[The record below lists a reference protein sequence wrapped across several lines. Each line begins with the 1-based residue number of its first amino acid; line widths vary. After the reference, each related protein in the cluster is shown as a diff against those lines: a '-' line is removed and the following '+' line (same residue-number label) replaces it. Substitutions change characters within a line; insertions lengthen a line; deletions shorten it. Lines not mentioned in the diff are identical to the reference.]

1 MDVLYEESA
10 VNANAAKGEKRY
22 KILNL
27 FTWFFGVLALIFAI
41 LFVIGLV
48 PFLMAMSAMKA
59 EDRAAAIGSLIFYF
73 MMITLFGG
81 PWLACFLMK
90 RKINVSFDYTFVSGE
105 LRISKVFNVNR
116 RKFLYRI
123 DAESIQK
130 MGDADSPSF
139 DRVISDPSV
148 KKIVCTPNAE
158 PSGGKFFL
166 YIVTSESG
174 GRRVYILEC
183 REELLINILKFVK
196 RGILESDYVMQEKKA
211 LKHA

>member
-48 PFLMAMSAMKA
+48 SFLMAMSAMKA
-59 EDRAAAIGSLIFYF
+59 EDRAPAIGSLIFYF

-130 MGDADSPSF
+130 MGDTDSPSF

-211 LKHA
+211 QKHA

>member
-27 FTWFFGVLALIFAI
+27 FTWFFGGLALIFAI

-48 PFLMAMSAMKA
+48 SFLMAMSAMKA
-59 EDRAAAIGSLIFYF
+59 EDRATAIGSLIFYF

-211 LKHA
+211 QKHA

>member
-48 PFLMAMSAMKA
+48 SFLMAMSAMKA

-81 PWLACFLMK
+81 PWLACFLIK

-211 LKHA
+211 QKHA

>member
-27 FTWFFGVLALIFAI
+27 FTWFFGVFALIFAI

-48 PFLMAMSAMKA
+48 SFLMAMSAMKA

-148 KKIVCTPNAE
+148 KKIVCSPNAE

-211 LKHA
+211 QKHA

>member
-48 PFLMAMSAMKA
+48 SFLMAMSAMKA

>member
-48 PFLMAMSAMKA
+48 SFLMAMSALKA
-59 EDRAAAIGSLIFYF
+59 EDRATAIGSLIFYF

-90 RKINVSFDYTFVSGE
+90 RKLNVSFDYTFVSGE

-130 MGDADSPSF
+130 MGDADTPSF

-211 LKHA
+211 QKHA

>member
-27 FTWFFGVLALIFAI
+27 FTWFFGGIALIFAI

-48 PFLMAMSAMKA
+48 SFLMAMSAMKA

-130 MGDADSPSF
+130 MGDTDSPSF

-211 LKHA
+211 QKHA

>member
-27 FTWFFGVLALIFAI
+27 FTWFFGVLALIFVI

-48 PFLMAMSAMKA
+48 SFLMAMSAMKA

-211 LKHA
+211 QKHA

>member
-48 PFLMAMSAMKA
+48 SFLMAMSAMKA
-59 EDRAAAIGSLIFYF
+59 EDRATAIGSLIFYF

-211 LKHA
+211 QKHA

>member
-27 FTWFFGVLALIFAI
+27 FTWFFGGIALIFAI

-48 PFLMAMSAMKA
+48 SFLMAMSAMKA
-59 EDRAAAIGSLIFYF
+59 EDRATAIGSLIFYF

-211 LKHA
+211 QKHA

>member
-48 PFLMAMSAMKA
+48 SFLMAMSSMKA

-130 MGDADSPSF
+130 MGDTDSPSF

-211 LKHA
+211 QKHA

>member
-48 PFLMAMSAMKA
+48 SFLMAMSAMKA

-211 LKHA
+211 QRHA

>member
-27 FTWFFGVLALIFAI
+27 FTWFFGGIALIFAI

-48 PFLMAMSAMKA
+48 SFLMAMSAMKA

-81 PWLACFLMK
+81 PWLACFLIK

-211 LKHA
+211 QKHA

>member
-48 PFLMAMSAMKA
+48 SFLMAMSAMKA

-130 MGDADSPSF
+130 MGDVDTPSF

-211 LKHA
+211 QKHA

>member
-48 PFLMAMSAMKA
+48 SFLMAMSALKA
-59 EDRAAAIGSLIFYF
+59 EDRATAIGSLIFYF
-73 MMITLFGG
+73 MMVTLFGG

-130 MGDADSPSF
+130 MGDADTPSF

-148 KKIVCTPNAE
+148 KKIICTPNAE

-211 LKHA
+211 QKHA

>member
-48 PFLMAMSAMKA
+48 SFLMAMSAIKA

-211 LKHA
+211 QKHA

>member
-48 PFLMAMSAMKA
+48 SFLMAMSAMKA
-59 EDRAAAIGSLIFYF
+59 EDRATAIGSLIFYF

-130 MGDADSPSF
+130 MGDTDSPSF

-211 LKHA
+211 QKHA

>member
-48 PFLMAMSAMKA
+48 SFLMAMSAIKA
-59 EDRAAAIGSLIFYF
+59 EDRATAIGSLIFYF
-73 MMITLFGG
+73 MMVTLFGG

-90 RKINVSFDYTFVSGE
+90 RKLNVSFDYTFVSGE

-130 MGDADSPSF
+130 MGDADTPSF

-211 LKHA
+211 QKHA

>member
-48 PFLMAMSAMKA
+48 SFLMAMSAMKA

-123 DAESIQK
+123 DAAGRSAIR
-130 MGDADSPSF
+130 GSPIANIA
-139 DRVISDPSV
+139 RLRTCAIIKRR
-148 KKIVCTPNAE
+148 KKN
-158 PSGGKFFL
+158 
-166 YIVTSESG
+166 
-174 GRRVYILEC
+174 GRRKEIKHNLP
-183 REELLINILKFVK
+183 RK
-196 RGILESDYVMQEKKA
+196 RKNT
-211 LKHA
+211 

>member
-48 PFLMAMSAMKA
+48 SFLMAMSALKA

-211 LKHA
+211 QKHA

>member
-27 FTWFFGVLALIFAI
+27 FTWFFGGIALIFAI

-48 PFLMAMSAMKA
+48 SFLMAMSAMKA
-59 EDRAAAIGSLIFYF
+59 EDRATAIGSLIFYF

-130 MGDADSPSF
+130 MGDTDSPSF

-211 LKHA
+211 QKHA

>member
-48 PFLMAMSAMKA
+48 SFLMAMSAMKA
-59 EDRAAAIGSLIFYF
+59 EDRATAIGSLIFYF

-90 RKINVSFDYTFVSGE
+90 RKLNVSFDYTFVSGE

-130 MGDADSPSF
+130 MGDADTPSF

-211 LKHA
+211 QKHA

>member
-48 PFLMAMSAMKA
+48 SFLMAMSAMKA

-211 LKHA
+211 QKHA

>member
-27 FTWFFGVLALIFAI
+27 FTWFFGALALIFAI

-48 PFLMAMSAMKA
+48 SFLMAMSAMKA
-59 EDRAAAIGSLIFYF
+59 EDRATAIGSLIFYF

-211 LKHA
+211 QKHA

>member
-1 MDVLYEESA
+1 MHVIDEESE

-27 FTWFFGVLALIFAI
+27 FTWFFGGIALIFAI

-48 PFLMAMSAMKA
+48 SFLMAMSAMKA
-59 EDRAAAIGSLIFYF
+59 EDRATAIGSLIFYF

-211 LKHA
+211 QKHA

>member
-48 PFLMAMSAMKA
+48 SFLMAMSAMKA
-59 EDRAAAIGSLIFYF
+59 EDRAAAIGLLIFYF

-90 RKINVSFDYTFVSGE
+90 RKINVSFDYT
-105 LRISKVFNVNR
+105 
-116 RKFLYRI
+116 
-123 DAESIQK
+123 
-130 MGDADSPSF
+130 
-139 DRVISDPSV
+139 
-148 KKIVCTPNAE
+148 
-158 PSGGKFFL
+158 
-166 YIVTSESG
+166 
-174 GRRVYILEC
+174 
-183 REELLINILKFVK
+183 
-196 RGILESDYVMQEKKA
+196 
-211 LKHA
+211 

>member
-48 PFLMAMSAMKA
+48 SFLMAMSAMKA
-59 EDRAAAIGSLIFYF
+59 EDRATAIVSLIFYF

-130 MGDADSPSF
+130 MGDTDSPSF

-211 LKHA
+211 QKHA

>member
-27 FTWFFGVLALIFAI
+27 FTWFFGALALIFAI

-48 PFLMAMSAMKA
+48 SFLMAMSAMKA

-148 KKIVCTPNAE
+148 KKSSARRTRNLRAENSFCISLRRNRAEEECIFSNA
-158 PSGGKFFL
+158 GKN
-166 YIVTSESG
+166 
-174 GRRVYILEC
+174 C
-183 REELLINILKFVK
+183 
-196 RGILESDYVMQEKKA
+196 
-211 LKHA
+211 

>member
-48 PFLMAMSAMKA
+48 SFLMAMSAMKA

-148 KKIVCTPNAE
+148 KKIVCSPNAE

-211 LKHA
+211 QKHA

>member
-48 PFLMAMSAMKA
+48 SFLMAMSAMKA
-59 EDRAAAIGSLIFYF
+59 EDRATAIGSLIFYF

-90 RKINVSFDYTFVSGE
+90 RKLNVSFDYTFVSGE

-116 RKFLYRI
+116 RKFLFRI

-211 LKHA
+211 QKHA